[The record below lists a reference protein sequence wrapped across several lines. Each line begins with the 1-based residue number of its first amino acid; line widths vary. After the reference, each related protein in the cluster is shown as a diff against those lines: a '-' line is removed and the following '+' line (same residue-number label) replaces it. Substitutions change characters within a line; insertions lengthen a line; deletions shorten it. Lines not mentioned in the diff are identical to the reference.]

1 MPELGQ
7 RHFLAFA
14 IFIGVIATFHFG
26 PDILSFDSDIRTLWM
41 ATAQIGGTLLACIVC
56 LIAARHG
63 EPGADE
69 PLRLV
74 PGAQL
79 VPAVPR
85 RGPDL
90 RPAGRSRCGDP
101 RQRERRL
108 TSSGQPELI
117 R

>member
-26 PDILSFDSDIRTLWM
+26 PDILSFDSDIRTFWM

-63 EPGADE
+63 EPGDRAAW
-69 PLRLV
+69 RTF
-74 PGAQL
+74 GAASAL
-79 VPAVPR
+79 YLF
-85 RGPDL
+85 GNHF
-90 RPAGRSRCGDP
+90 
-101 RQRERRL
+101 
-108 TSSGQPELI
+108 
-117 R
+117 